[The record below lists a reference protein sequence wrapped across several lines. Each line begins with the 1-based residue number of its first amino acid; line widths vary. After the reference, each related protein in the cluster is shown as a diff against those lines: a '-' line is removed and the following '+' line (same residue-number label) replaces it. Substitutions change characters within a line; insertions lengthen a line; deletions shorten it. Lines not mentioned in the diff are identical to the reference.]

1 MGITVVC
8 QSCGG
13 RRTVPADLYDE
24 KIRGR
29 IVKIACRACGT
40 MIAVDGTV
48 PPPPVEM
55 GATPTTEDPLRV
67 VIPEMA
73 RVPFEHQSAG
83 AEAVLPPR
91 PLEGPTDQ
99 ELSESSPGHLVPVPP
114 PREKLISHVD
124 GPISERGPSATVGRY
139 ALFEQFASG
148 GMATVHFGRLDGAGG
163 FSRVVAIKRLL
174 PHLVENQVFTEMLLK
189 EARLAA
195 RVRHPNVAATL
206 DVVATKGD
214 VLLVLDYVHGEALS
228 TLCRTQAKVK
238 KEQVPLPIAIGIIL
252 DMLQGLSAIHDAT
265 DEKGRSLSLVH
276 RDISP
281 PNVLVGADGAARV
294 LDFGIATALEQIEE
308 TAPERRKGKRGYM
321 SPEQLRGERLTQRS
335 DVFSAGVVLWE
346 LLALRRL
353 FPADQEKEPGDAV
366 QRGNYP
372 RVSQFRPDLPPAL
385 DEIVLRAL
393 ELEPLAR
400 FATMHELA
408 EAVEAAAPARANN
421 RRIGEWVNELAKDA
435 LADRNRMVA
444 RAENWVSGIEI
455 PLKSTPF
462 TAELPLRQSSH
473 PPPLEELEDSD
484 DLVPFA
490 PPLPASVSEALARRS
505 SVPPKPPTRPSSSN
519 PPAGA
524 AVAVAT
530 AALAGSAAL
539 QAPAKSGSRWWV
551 WGLLLLA
558 AAAYLA
564 LRSA

>member
-13 RRTVPADLYDE
+13 RRTVPAELYDE
-24 KIRGR
+24 KIRGK
-29 IVKIACRACGT
+29 IVKIACRGCGAL
-40 MIAVDGTV
+40 IAVDGTV
-48 PPPPVEM
+48 PPPPVAET
-55 GATPTTEDPLRV
+55 GPTPTTEDPLRV

-73 RVPFEHQSAG
+73 RLPSEHQLPG
-83 AEAVLPPR
+83 AEAKVPAR
-91 PLEGPTDQ
+91 PSEDPTSQ
-99 ELSESSPGHLVPVPP
+99 ELSDSSPGHLVPVPA

-124 GPISERGPSATVGRY
+124 GPISERGPSYTVGRY
-139 ALFEQFASG
+139 ALFEQFAAG

-174 PHLVENQVFTEMLLK
+174 PHLVENHEFTEMLLK

-228 TLCRTQAKVK
+228 TLCRTQAKQK
-238 KEQVPLPIAIGIIL
+238 KEQVPLAIAVGIIL
-252 DMLQGLSAIHDAT
+252 DMLQGLAAIHDAT

-294 LDFGIATALEQIEE
+294 LDFGIATALEHIEE

-335 DVFSAGVVLWE
+335 DVFSAGIVMWE

-353 FPADQEKEPGDAV
+353 FPADQEKEPGEAV
-366 QRGNYP
+366 QRGGYP
-372 RVSQFRPDLPPAL
+372 RVVQFRPDLPPAL
-385 DEIVLRAL
+385 DAVVARAL
-393 ELEPLAR
+393 ELDPKNR
-400 FATMHELA
+400 YATMHELA
-408 EAVEAAAPARANN
+408 EAVEAAAPQRANA
-421 RRIGEWVNELAKDA
+421 RRIGEWVNELAREA
-435 LADRNRMVA
+435 LAERNRMVA
-444 RAENWVSGIEI
+444 RAENWVSGVEI

-462 TAELPLRQSSH
+462 AAELPLRSSSL
-473 PPPLEELEDSD
+473 PPPPVATD
-484 DLVPFA
+484 DEQHLPFA
-490 PPLPASVSEALARRS
+490 PPLPASVSSALARLS
-505 SVPPKPPTRPSSSN
+505 TTPPPHPLDSP
-519 PPAGA
+519 
-524 AVAVAT
+524 
-530 AALAGSAAL
+530 
-539 QAPAKSGSRWWV
+539 APAASTTPKLATTPAKPASRWWV

-558 AAAYLA
+558 VAAYLA
-564 LRSA
+564 LRST

>member
-13 RRTVPADLYDE
+13 RRTVPAHLYDE
-24 KIRGR
+24 RIRGR
-29 IVKIACRACGT
+29 IVKIACRACGAL
-40 MIAVDGTV
+40 IAVDGTV
-48 PPPPVEM
+48 PPPPVETA
-55 GATPTTEDPLRV
+55 ATPTTEDPLRV
-67 VIPEMA
+67 VIPQMA
-73 RVPFEHQSAG
+73 RVPFEHQSA
-83 AEAVLPPR
+83 EAAATLSQPP
-91 PLEGPTDQ
+91 PEGPTDQ
-99 ELSESSPGHLVPVPP
+99 LSDSKPGHLVPVPAK
-114 PREKLISHVD
+114 REKLISHVD
-124 GPISERGPSATVGRY
+124 GPISERGPSSTVGRY
-139 ALFEQFASG
+139 ALFEQFAAG

-174 PHLVENQVFTEMLLK
+174 PHLVENQEFTEMLLK

-228 TLCRTQAKVK
+228 TLCRTQAKAK
-238 KEQVPLPIAIGIIL
+238 KEQVPLPIAVSIIL

-294 LDFGIATALEQIEE
+294 LDFGIATALEHIEE

-335 DVFSAGVVLWE
+335 DVFSAGVVMWE

-353 FPADQEKEPGDAV
+353 FPADQEKEPGEAV

-372 RVSQFRPDLPPAL
+372 RVSQYRADLPPAL
-385 DEIVLRAL
+385 DAIVMRAL
-393 ELEPLAR
+393 ELEPAAR
-400 FATMHELA
+400 FATMRELA
-408 EAVEAAAPARANN
+408 DAVEAAAPPRANT
-421 RRIGEWVNELAKDA
+421 RRVGEWVNELAKDA

-444 RAENWVSGIEI
+444 RAENWISADL

-462 TAELPLRQSSH
+462 AAELPLRQSSR
-473 PPPLEELEDSD
+473 PPPVEELHDPN
-484 DLVPFA
+484 DLVPLA
-490 PPLPASVSEALARRS
+490 PPLPASVSEALARRNS
-505 SVPPKPPTRPSSSN
+505 SVPPQPPRRSSPPPPPRRSSA
-519 PPAGA
+519 PPAP
-524 AVAVAT
+524 AT
-530 AALAGSAAL
+530 MALHT
-539 QAPAKSGSRWWV
+539 PAKSGSRWWV

-558 AAAYLA
+558 LAAYFA
-564 LRSA
+564 LRST